1 MNSNSDK
8 AINIPVTVKNG
19 AVIFPDGF
27 DLNALKKE
35 FHTEIILEDS
45 HFSDKD
51 LFHSLG
57 KQKVVELL
65 PTDSRLL
72 VNIGLKDPVSESLAR
87 FITNGEGPRGVDGG
101 FVEIFLRQ
109 PQGLKL
115 RGKKKALLL
124 PCRVEIPALPG
135 EPAASINHANT
146 LISEAFEPWR
156 ISHTS
161 NVYFK
166 VYAREE
172 SDGQWLPLD
181 AWRTEAEARE
191 LKRTEKPPLPEGLF
205 DDQTV

>member
-1 MNSNSDK
+1 LSSNSDK

-35 FHTEIILEDS
+35 FRAEIILEDS
-45 HFSDKD
+45 NFSDKD
-51 LFHSLG
+51 FFHSLAR
-57 KQKVVELL
+57 QTVVELL
-65 PTDSRLL
+65 PADSRLL
-72 VNIGLKDPVSESLAR
+72 INISLKNPVSDELAK
-87 FITNGEGPRGVDGG
+87 FIINGEGPKGVDGG
-101 FVEIFLRQ
+101 FIEAFLRQ

-135 EPAASINHANT
+135 ESAASINHANT
-146 LISEAFEPWR
+146 MISEAFEPWR

-166 VYAREE
+166 VYAREDP
-172 SDGQWLPLD
+172 DGEWQSLD
-181 AWRTEAEARE
+181 ILRRQAEARE
-191 LKRTEKPPLPEGLF
+191 LKRKEKPPLPEGLF
-205 DDQTV
+205 DDQAA